1 MLIQQAVGMRP
12 SEMRA
17 CRGLCKREALRLS
30 IRLGKKNG
38 VFGNNDFELA
48 ANTRFSWARGRFQL
62 VENAHR
68 QTPRNPCY
76 RQCQLWPSRIRLK
89 AELVVD
95 GRYKPLSR
103 SEIASRGF
111 Y

>member
-38 VFGNNDFELA
+38 VLGNMACPGKPD
-48 ANTRFSWARGRFQL
+48 TTVWA
-62 VENAHR
+62 E
-68 QTPRNPCY
+68 
-76 RQCQLWPSRIRLK
+76 S
-89 AELVVD
+89 AEFALPE
-95 GRYKPLSR
+95 G
-103 SEIASRGF
+103 I
-111 Y
+111 